1 MKLSKLGVCGIISL
15 LSYTA
20 MVFFS
25 PLAYPG
31 YDWMTMAVSDLTAV
45 GAPSATLA
53 GQLNALFGPCAL
65 VSIMAVCVAAAGIRS
80 RLFRWG
86 IWAFAA
92 MEWLCNVGYTCFP
105 WVSGA
110 DSANP
115 QNLLHLAVTALVVI
129 FSLAG
134 LILICVGARREMK
147 SLSRWALVCLIAM
160 LLGPIGTG
168 LLPKAVFGLFE
179 RFSTFSAVVFNAVLG
194 MYLLLGKFEAGSA
207 ETSEGKAVSVGLHE
221 EGRKG

>member
-1 MKLSKLGVCGIISL
+1 MKLSKLGICGLISL

-20 MVFFS
+20 MVVFS

-31 YDWMTMAVSDLTAV
+31 YDWMTMAVSDLGAQ
-45 GAPSATLA
+45 GAPSAALA
-53 GQLNALFGPCAL
+53 GQLNALFGPCAI

-80 RLFRWG
+80 KLFRWG
-86 IWAFAA
+86 IYCYAA

-105 WVSGA
+105 WVADA
-110 DSANP
+110 DSAHF
-115 QNLLHLAVTALVVI
+115 QNRMHLAVTILVVV

-134 LILICVGARREMK
+134 LILIGIGARRESMR
-147 SLSRWALVCLIAM
+147 SLSVWAFACLAVM
-160 LLGPIGTG
+160 LIGPIGTG

-194 MYLLLGKFEAGSA
+194 MYLFFGRFP
-207 ETSEGKAVSVGLHE
+207 ETKKT
-221 EGRKG
+221 R